1 MAGSLDTYKYELKVN
16 GIVVYRG
23 VTNDLERRKSEHR
36 TRWPDGIIT
45 KIGRRTTRAG
55 ALEWLREQEAKDDL
69 PVES

>member
-1 MAGSLDTYKYELKVN
+1 MARSLDTYKYELKVN

-36 TRWPDGIIT
+36 TRWADGKIR
-45 KIGRRTTRAG
+45 KIGHRTTRAR

-69 PVES
+69 PIAS

>member
-1 MAGSLDTYKYELKVN
+1 MAGLLDTYKYELKVN

-23 VTNDLERRKSEHR
+23 VTNDLERRKSEHS
-36 TRWPDGIIT
+36 TRWPDGKIT

-55 ALEWLREQEAKDDL
+55 ALKWLREHEEKDDY